1 MVNRP
6 ITTVIQTQTATATT
20 DKRFNAGQLRSRGMM
35 LEARVHPIRPL
46 VITGAYQLAVAT
58 VTRFDQQ
65 PQLVNKWAPQVPRHS
80 FTLTTAAESKRIGRL
95 NVVTYVSGRQYDDTL
110 NNLKLGSYARFD
122 VQAERDFAR
131 RFTASVAVQ
140 NLLDRSI
147 DAGRTGVLTL
157 AAPQTVTMRL
167 AIHGAK

>member
-1 MVNRP
+1 MVP
-6 ITTVIQTQTATATT
+6 QAV
-20 DKRFNAGQLRSRGMM
+20 M
-35 LEARVHPIRPL
+35 LEARMHPVRPL

-65 PQLVNKWAPQVPRHS
+65 PQLVGKWAPQVPRHS
-80 FTLTTAAESKRIGRL
+80 FTLTTTAENKHIGRL

-110 NNLKLGSYARFD
+110 NTLKLGSYARFD

-167 AIHGAK
+167 AIHGAR